1 VSEHERQQPSAP
13 SSDTDSAVTAGSFG
27 GGSDLIQIAAAIGNR
42 AFAAAVAAG
51 SPPPPSGP
59 NAVILRA
66 TRPRI
71 PEAAAG
77 PRRAAAATALLQR
90 QPAGGGG
97 ASADVKE
104 WVKLLP
110 DAPAGTKVQVVPGAG
125 GKDPHVEVT
134 APGQAP
140 GGTPAT
146 PAGDDAATKEAQERA
161 AKIDSVCGQIAAN
174 RGGIQERF
182 MTRMTATI
190 KKQTGQFGFMYTP
203 QQEKF
208 AKDATAAQ
216 KGAANDY
223 LAWLAGAQPT
233 AVSSAGA
240 GLSGKLKAQF
250 ELWQDIGSEGAPA
263 AMNTWDGENVT
274 FGRGFSGSGQLQTMM
289 ADLFKADPA
298 AQDEFLQ
305 AGIALESGQFVL
317 ADVERKFKH
326 HGDDAEHI
334 IQVDRKL
341 VSLFVNVAESPAHR
355 QAVLDANWR
364 QFVKGTGNI
373 PDFAVAWDRRPRAVA
388 GHNVHAGGFSWGEF
402 AGTGGTMKAVV
413 IHIADKVKDKQ
424 VSRDK
429 ITVVSAG
436 TTKARFLDLAKGYAK
451 DVLGSPQALFKVN
464 MWQNPAWHPGEEGDV
479 SPFNVSVE
487 QGSFEAGKVYFGA
500 GGETYYILQR

>member
-1 VSEHERQQPSAP
+1 VSEREHQPGPAQAGEAEASAL
-13 SSDTDSAVTAGSFG
+13 AGPLAAG
-27 GGSDLIQIAAAIGNR
+27 GDRLRIAAAMGNR
-42 AFAAAVAAG
+42 AFAEALAARSPALLTGPYAG
-51 SPPPPSGP
+51 
-59 NAVILRA
+59 
-66 TRPRI
+66 
-71 PEAAAG
+71 
-77 PRRAAAATALLQR
+77 ALLQR

-97 ASADVKE
+97 AADVKE

-110 DAPAGTKVQVVPGAG
+110 DAPAGTKVKVVPAAA
-125 GKDPHVEVT
+125 GKDPQLDVT
-134 APGQAP
+134 VPAGATAAPS
-140 GGTPAT
+140 
-146 PAGDDAATKEAQERA
+146 GDDAASKEAEERA
-161 AKIDSVCGQIAAN
+161 AKIDAVCAQIAAH

-216 KGAANDY
+216 KEAANDY
-223 LAWLAGAQPT
+223 LAWLAGAQPS
-233 AVSSAGA
+233 AVSSAGG
-240 GLSGKLKAQF
+240 GLAGKLKAQF

-274 FGRGFSGSGQLQTMM
+274 FGRGFSGSGQLQTML
-289 ADLFKADPA
+289 ADLFKADPG

-305 AGIALESGQFVL
+305 AGIALEGGQFVV

-326 HGDDAEHI
+326 RGDDAEHV

-373 PDFAVAWDRRPRAVA
+373 PDFAVGWDRRPRAVA

-402 AGTGGTMKAVV
+402 AGTGGSMQGVV
-413 IHIADKVKDKQ
+413 IHIADKVKDKE

-429 ITVVSAG
+429 ITVVSAA
-436 TTKARFLDLAKGYAK
+436 TTKARFLDVAKGYAK
-451 DVLGSPQALFKVN
+451 DALGSPQALFKVN

-479 SPFNVSVE
+479 SPFNVSIQE
-487 QGSFEAGKVYFGA
+487 GSFEAGKVYFGA
-500 GGETYYILQR
+500 GGQTYYIVAR